1 MEFQTLVEKRRSLR
15 SYVANTTISKEEL
28 LTIIKCAQ
36 EAPSWKNSETGRY
49 YVVCSPEKMKDISA
63 RALPEFN
70 QNSSNNAAA
79 LIVTTFEANR
89 AGFERDGSAVNE
101 IGNEWGAYDLGLQNM
116 LLCLKA
122 KELGYDTLIMGIR
135 DAEVLRKELSI
146 PESQHVAAVIAVGK
160 GAVEMSRP
168 VRKDIKDIACFF

>member
-15 SYVANTTISKEEL
+15 NFMEAGITKEEL
-28 LTIIKCAQ
+28 ETIIKCAQ

-49 YVVCSPEKMKDISA
+49 YIVCSPEKLAEISEK
-63 RALPEFN
+63 ALPDFN
-70 QNSSNNAAA
+70 QNSSRNASA

-89 AGFERDGSAVNE
+89 AGFERDGSATNE
-101 IGNEWGAYDLGLQNM
+101 LGNEWGAYDLGLQNM

-146 PESQHVAAVIAVGK
+146 PASQHVVAVIALGK
-160 GAVEMSRP
+160 GAVEMKRP
-168 VRKDIKDIACFF
+168 VRKELKDVVCFF